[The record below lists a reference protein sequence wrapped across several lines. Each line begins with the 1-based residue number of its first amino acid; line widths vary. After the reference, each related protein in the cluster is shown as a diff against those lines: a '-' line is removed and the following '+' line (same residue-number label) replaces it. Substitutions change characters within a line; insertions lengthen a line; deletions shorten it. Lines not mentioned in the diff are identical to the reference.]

1 MQARALLITGGSRGI
16 GRASA
21 LAAARDGWRVAVNYV
36 ADAEAAA
43 KVVDEIV
50 RGGGMALAVQG
61 DVAVEADTI
70 GMFDAAAGLGSL
82 GGVLVNAGVVAP
94 TARLTDMSAD
104 RMRRVFETNLL
115 GSFLTA
121 REAARRLST
130 RLGGPGGAIVVV
142 SSAAA
147 RLGSPNL
154 YVDYASAKGAL
165 DTLVKGLSLELAEE
179 GVRVNGVRPG
189 LIDTDI
195 HASGGVPDRAHS
207 LGATVP
213 MRRPGRPE
221 EVGAAV
227 RWLLSAEASYVTGAI
242 LDVSGGR

>member
-1 MQARALLITGGSRGI
+1 MEARTLLITGGSRGI
-16 GRASA
+16 GRAAA
-21 LAAARDGWRVAVNYV
+21 LAAAKDGWRVAVNYV
-36 ADAEAAA
+36 RDKAAA
-43 KVVDEIV
+43 DSVVAEI
-50 RGGGMALAVQG
+50 GAGAALAVPG
-61 DVAVEADTI
+61 DIASEADTLA
-70 GMFDAAAGLGSL
+70 MFDAAASL
-82 GGVLVNAGVVAP
+82 GPLRGVVVNAGVVAP
-94 TARLTDMSAD
+94 AARLTDMSAE
-104 RMRRVFETNLL
+104 RMRRIFEVNTF
-115 GSFLTA
+115 GSYLTA

-130 RLGGPGGAIVVV
+130 RLGGPGGVIVVV

-154 YVDYASAKGAL
+154 YVDYAGAKAAL

-195 HASGGVPDRAHS
+195 HASGGEPDRAHT

-213 MRRPGRPE
+213 MRRPGRAE
-221 EVGAAV
+221 EVANAI
-227 RWLLSAEASYVTGAI
+227 RWLLSDEASYVTGAI